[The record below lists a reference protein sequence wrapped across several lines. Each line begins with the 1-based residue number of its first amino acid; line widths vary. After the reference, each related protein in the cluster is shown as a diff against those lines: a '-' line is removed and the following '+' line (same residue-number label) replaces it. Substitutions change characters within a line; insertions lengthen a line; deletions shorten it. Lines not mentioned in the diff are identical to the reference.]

1 MPLVRS
7 VLVDFDGTAC
17 THDVAEHL
25 MDRFGEPSWRTW
37 DERWL
42 RGEVDT
48 RAAIRAQV
56 APFAGLRDELIA
68 YAVSHCPLDPTFP
81 GFVRWCGEQELQ
93 VTIVSDGLG
102 LYIEPILAAAGVSDL
117 DVITNDWASGTMAF
131 PNGHPECDWCGT
143 CKMLAVQRAP
153 GPVAFIG
160 EGHSDR
166 YGALYADIVFAK
178 DVLVELCKADGIAY
192 RPYEN
197 FDDVREALTN
207 MHELP
212 GPIDPERC
220 PGWHVA

>member
-1 MPLVRS
+1 M
-7 VLVDFDGTAC
+7 VDFDGTAC

-25 MDRFGEPSWRTW
+25 MDRFGEPDWRVW

-56 APFAGLRDELIA
+56 APFAARPDELIA
-68 YAVSHCPLDPTFP
+68 YAMSHCPLDPTFP
-81 GFVRWCGEQELQ
+81 GFVRWCREQDLQ
-93 VTIVSDGLG
+93 VAIVSDGLG
-102 LYIEPILAAAGVSDL
+102 LYIKPILAASGLSDV
-117 DVITNDWASGTMAF
+117 DVITNDWANGAMAF

-166 YGALYADIVFAK
+166 YGALYADMVFAK
-178 DVLVELCKADGIAY
+178 DELVEICRADDIVFK
-192 RPYEN
+192 PYTD
-197 FDDVREALTN
+197 FDDVRAALAGTT
-207 MHELP
+207 ELP
-212 GPIDPERC
+212 GPVDPERC
-220 PGWHVA
+220 PGWHVP